1 MRKGVETQ
9 RFPHS
14 ALLFRFCLRVLEMRK
29 QGEKVHDQAIGNVLQ
44 YNPSDTSHWKRGKK
58 AVRSVYALDALSN
71 SLDVDIETIQ
81 DLSDGALE
89 LEEAWF
95 DYAEAEEV
103 RRIKRD
109 LTPELALER
118 RRRQTILE
126 NLANELLAK
135 ANIASV
141 PVYLPEV
148 LSVLPFIQVSQ
159 GDVAEKLVRT
169 SRIKP
174 GQYAI
179 RYRKGEMRAHTR
191 AAITRE
197 IARVI
202 LYSEREQFGL
212 PARQDPLTFFEVLDL
227 SNALLVPSAPLKEE
241 TQKISSRLN
250 LIKMLSEIF
259 WVPKSCIRSRLTT
272 QILENAP
279 RSTFE
284 AERFPVHI
292 SGARKPMVTRDLS
305 EDDSSPSSVT
315 TDRVA
320 EDLQATSHTDV
331 GMGS

>member
-14 ALLFRFCLRVLEMRK
+14 ALLFRFCLRVLETRK
-29 QGEKVHDQAIGNVLQ
+29 QGEKVHDQAIGNVLN

-58 AVRSVYALDALSN
+58 AVRSVYALDALSEA
-71 SLDVDIETIQ
+71 LDVDIETVQ

-95 DYAEAEEV
+95 DYQEAEEI
-103 RRIKRD
+103 RRLSKE

-118 RRRQTILE
+118 RRRRVILE
-126 NLANELLAK
+126 NLANTLLEK

-148 LSVLPFIQVSQ
+148 LAVLPFIQVSQ
-159 GDVAEKLVRT
+159 GDVSEKLVRT

-212 PARQDPLTFFEVLDL
+212 PQRLDPLTFFEVLDL
-227 SNALLVPSAPLKEE
+227 SNALLVPKTALREE
-241 TQKISSRLN
+241 AQKVSSRLN
-250 LIKMLSEIF
+250 FVKVLSEVF
-259 WVPKSCIRSRLTT
+259 WVPKSCIRSRLSASV
-272 QILENAP
+272 LENAP
-279 RSTFE
+279 ETVFTT
-284 AERFPVHI
+284 ERFVLPI
-292 SGARKPMVTRDLS
+292 TGARRLSLTRDLS
-305 EDDSSPSSVT
+305 EEDSAAQAVT
-315 TDRVA
+315 GA
-320 EDLQATSHTDV
+320 ENAVETSEEATL
-331 GMGS
+331 

>member
-14 ALLFRFCLRVLEMRK
+14 ALLFRFCLRVMETKK
-29 QGEKVHDQAIGNVLQ
+29 QGEKVHDQAIGNVLH

-58 AVRSVYALDALSN
+58 AVRSVYALEALSQV
-71 SLDVDIETIQ
+71 LDVDIETVQ
-81 DLSDGALE
+81 DLADGALE

-95 DYAEAEEV
+95 DFQESEEM
-103 RRIKRD
+103 RRLAKE

-118 RRRQTILE
+118 RRRQGILE
-126 NLANELLAK
+126 NLANDLLAK

-141 PVYLPEV
+141 PVYLPEI

-159 GDVAEKLVRT
+159 GDVSEKLVRT
-169 SRIKP
+169 SRVKP

-212 PARQDPLTFFEVLDL
+212 PPRQDPLTFFEVIDL
-227 SNALLVPSAPLKEE
+227 SNALLVPKTSLREE
-241 TQKISSRLN
+241 SQKVSSRLN
-250 LIKMLSEIF
+250 LVKMLSELF
-259 WVPKSCIRSRLTT
+259 WVPKSCIRSRLAG
-272 QILENAP
+272 ILLENANQNVF
-279 RSTFE
+279 S
-284 AERFPVHI
+284 AERFPVRM
-292 SGARKPMVTRDLS
+292 SGARKMPAQFDLG
-305 EDDSSPSSVT
+305 EDDSAP
-315 TDRVA
+315 
-320 EDLQATSHTDV
+320 ATPQTPGFEEAHETFPDTAN
-331 GMGS
+331 